1 MNRHLLIIALTV
13 AAGAVLAA
21 STVSATMAAA
31 AANDQ
36 SVAQTLGLG
45 LKYRD
50 YKDGVFKVMAGAG
63 GATAPLTR
71 FLPETAT
78 IKVGESVMWFNP
90 TRVGEPHNVAFALNQ
105 TQMSEIDAPFIVNN
119 STAITSLAP
128 GNSQPL
134 VFAGPGNTTVMVG
147 ANARAYSPTVIASDG
162 SVMALPP
169 NANYTMTGTE
179 QYVNSGFIWPKG
191 LSPPGLAPIDT
202 FTVKFEKAGTYNY
215 GCSIHPWM
223 TGQVVVTS

>member
-1 MNRHLLIIALTV
+1 MNRHLTIALAIV
-13 AAGAVLAA
+13 ASAVLAV
-21 STVSATMAAA
+21 STVSVTMAAT
-31 AANDQ
+31 NGQ
-36 SVAQTLGLG
+36 SVAQSLGLG

-71 FLPETAT
+71 FLPQTAT

-90 TRVGEPHNVAFALNQ
+90 TRVGEPHNVSFALNQ
-105 TQMSEIDAPFIVNN
+105 TQWADIDAPFIVNN

-128 GNSQPL
+128 GNSQAL
-134 VFAGPGNTTVMVG
+134 TFTGPGGATVMVG
-147 ANARAYSPTVIASDG
+147 ANARAYSPTVIASDK

-169 NANYTMTGTE
+169 NANYTMNGTE

-191 LSPPGLAPIDT
+191 LSPPGLAPIDS

-223 TGQVVVTS
+223 TGQVVVS